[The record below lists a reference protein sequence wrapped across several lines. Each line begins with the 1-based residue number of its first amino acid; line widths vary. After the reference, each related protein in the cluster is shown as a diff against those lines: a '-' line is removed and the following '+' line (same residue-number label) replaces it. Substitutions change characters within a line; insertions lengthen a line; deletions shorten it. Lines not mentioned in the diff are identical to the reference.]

1 MGKFLKTGK
10 VVLLLQGRFAGRK
23 GVIVQNSDNGVKERK
38 YGHSLVAGIDKY
50 PLKIRKSMSKKRQAF
65 RSRVRPFLKV
75 VNHTHIM
82 PTRYTMEL
90 PSDMKKEVSITEQSK
105 KDASKK
111 LVRTLF
117 QDRYKAGKNKWFFQ
131 KLRF

>member
-10 VVLLLQGRFAGRK
+10 VVLLLHGRFAGK
-23 GVIVQNSDNGVKERK
+23 KAVIVQNSDNGTKERP
-38 YGHSLVAGIDKY
+38 YGHALVAGVDKA
-50 PLKIRKSMSKKRQAF
+50 PLKIRKSMGKKRMAF
-65 RSRVRPFLKV
+65 RSRVRPFIKV
-75 VNHTHIM
+75 VNHNHVM
-82 PTRYTMEL
+82 PTRYNLDIDTAVKGKI
-90 PSDMKKEVSITEQSK
+90 SVVEQSK

-111 LVRTLF
+111 LVRTMF

>member
-23 GVIVQNSDNGVKERK
+23 AVIVQNSDNGTKERK
-38 YGHSLVAGIDKY
+38 YGHALVAGIDKY

-65 RSRVRPFLKV
+65 RSRVRPFIKV
-75 VNHTHIM
+75 CNHTHLM
-82 PTRYTMEL
+82 PTRYTMEMDKDL
-90 PSDMKKEVSITEQSK
+90 KGKVSVAEDSK
-105 KDASKK
+105 KVESKK
-111 LVRTLF
+111 LVRAMF